1 MRRLVLTTFL
11 TLAASAAL
19 AQSPAERGSYLVNTI
34 GACSNCHTPRLPPPA
49 GEPNLELR
57 LSGGF
62 QTFNEPF
69 FTVKGS
75 NLTPDR
81 DTGLGSWSDAEIKRA
96 LTEGLRPNGVPLAM
110 VMPYGFIR
118 VLTARDLDAVVAY
131 LRTLPPIRNEV
142 QTPVY
147 KIAMASPSLPGAE
160 KPMTEDELKDPVKH
174 GFYLASLAHCMA
186 CHSRT
191 SEALPAD
198 FKNAWGKGGRV
209 FKGPFGESVA
219 ANISGHKE
227 KGLGGWTD
235 AEIKRALTQ
244 GTSKDGRRLK
254 PPMIDYV
261 AFSNRP
267 FGVKHFQAIHQCSV
281 DVAHGLALLFGIGTK
296 AVPPWDSRTRRNNLL
311 GGLAVS

>member
-1 MRRLVLTTFL
+1 MFRLVMI
-11 TLAASAAL
+11 TLAALAAGSASAV
-19 AQSPAERGSYLVNTI
+19 AQSPVERGGYLVNTI
-34 GACSNCHTPRLPPPA
+34 GACSNCHTPRLPPP
-49 GEPNLELR
+49 GGGPNLELR

-81 DTGLGSWSDAEIKRA
+81 DTGLGAWSDADIKRA
-96 LTEGLRPNGVPLAM
+96 LTEGVRPNGVPLAM
-110 VMPYGFIR
+110 VMPSSFLR
-118 VLTARDLDAVVAY
+118 VLTPRDLDAVVAY
-131 LRTLPPIRNEV
+131 LRTLPAIRNEV
-142 QTPVY
+142 QPPVY
-147 KIAMASPSLPGAE
+147 KVAMPSPPLPGAE
-160 KPMTEDELKDPVKH
+160 RPMTEDELKNPVKQ

-191 SEALPAD
+191 SEDVPAD

-209 FKGPFGESVA
+209 FKGPFGKSTA

-235 AEIKRALTQ
+235 AEIKRALTE

-261 AFSNRP
+261 AYYKTWKDSE
-267 FGVKHFQAIHQCSV
+267 I
-281 DVAHGLALLFGIGTK
+281 DALIAWMRTI
-296 AVPPWDSRTRRNNLL
+296 PP
-311 GGLAVS
+311 VE